1 VVHYYLQCQIS
12 LVEPYFGSDT
22 IFNRHLSNINF
33 QLLTIT
39 DEDYE
44 VSFRKY
50 CIVTNCRHLK
60 RQTIVNI
67 HAILLYIFQAMTQ
80 ISIGFCYFHSLVFL
94 ELEGHEGVIQFVV
107 GHYWLNCL
115 SVLYDVYEIH
125 ISVSIRILFGK
136 MKGNCLHSG
145 SRVLPRFCGVRVT
158 QYVSSVCST
167 L

>member
-107 GHYWLNCL
+107 GHY
-115 SVLYDVYEIH
+115 
-125 ISVSIRILFGK
+125 
-136 MKGNCLHSG
+136 
-145 SRVLPRFCGVRVT
+145 
-158 QYVSSVCST
+158 
-167 L
+167 